1 MDLIDKFIR
10 INSELRIEFLMNSK
24 PSKYKIFC
32 ENIYFRERNI
42 TLRNSID

>member
-24 PSKYKIFC
+24 RGKYKIC

>member
-24 PSKYKIFC
+24 RGKYKIFC
-32 ENIYFRERNI
+32 ENIYIFP
-42 TLRNSID
+42 